1 MKKKK
6 TERPARPGR
15 PLPAYTEYTHA
26 GMRRDSVRP
35 VVRTPVPDDE
45 SVVEEMHWVMENKK

>member
-35 VVRTPVPDDE
+35 VVRTLSPTMKVL
-45 SVVEEMHWVMENKK
+45 SRKCTG